1 MRPSCPD
8 KDKRCCGVHVT
19 VMVQVQ
25 TSGHGMRLSD
35 WLTGIIVVA
44 NLRRLDTHDMTLKAH
59 CDIAFAALRFS
70 KSLAA

>member
-1 MRPSCPD
+1 
-8 KDKRCCGVHVT
+8 
-19 VMVQVQ
+19 
-25 TSGHGMRLSD
+25 MRLSD